1 MSLLAS
7 DGILGT
13 DIPVR
18 TGLRFS
24 GLVARAFAALLP
36 SGSPSEALPSQDP
49 AVLLDAQRR
58 REEARRRVDRLL
70 LR

>member
-1 MSLLAS
+1 MSHLAG
-7 DGILGT
+7 DGFLGA
-13 DIPVR
+13 DMPVR

-24 GLVARAFAALLP
+24 GLVLRALAALLP
-36 SGSPSEALPSQDP
+36 SGSPSESSPSQDP
-49 AVLLDAQRR
+49 AALLDARRR